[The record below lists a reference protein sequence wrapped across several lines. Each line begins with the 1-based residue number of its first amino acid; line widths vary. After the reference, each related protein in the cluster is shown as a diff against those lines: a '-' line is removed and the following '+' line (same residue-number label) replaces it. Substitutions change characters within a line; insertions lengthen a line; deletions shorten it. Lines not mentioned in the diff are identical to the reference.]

1 MRAVDA
7 LARYLWEQGE
17 GLDIYTDPLEPPGH
31 LVVREGDY
39 TRVFSPEEVVA
50 LATALLA
57 LGLMDERGRPLG
69 RGDFG
74 RGVRPSVVEVSA

>member
-1 MRAVDA
+1 MWAVDA
-7 LARYLWEQGE
+7 VARFLWEQGE

-50 LATALLA
+50 LAANLLA
-57 LGLMDERGRPLG
+57 LGLMDERGRPL
-69 RGDFG
+69 RGAPSLE
-74 RGVRPSVVEVSA
+74 GVRA

>member
-1 MRAVDA
+1 MWAANA
-7 LARYLWEQGE
+7 LSRYLWLQ
-17 GLDIYTDPLEPPGH
+17 GLDVFTDPDEPPGH
-31 LVVREGDY
+31 LVVKEGGY

-57 LGLMDERGRPLG
+57 LGLMDERGRPLR

-74 RGVRPSVVEVSA
+74 REVRPSVVEVSA

>member
-7 LARYLWEQGE
+7 VARFLWEQGE

-50 LATALLA
+50 LANALLA
-57 LGLMDERGRPLG
+57 MGLMDERGRPLR

-74 RGVRPSVVEVSA
+74 REVRPSVVEVSA

>member
-1 MRAVDA
+1 MWAVDA

-17 GLDIYTDPLEPPGH
+17 GLDICTDPLEPPGH
-31 LVVREGDY
+31 LVVRDGEH

-57 LGLMDERGRPLG
+57 MGLMDERGRPL
-69 RGDFG
+69 RGAPSLEE
-74 RGVRPSVVEVSA
+74 VRA